1 MKPPVERE
9 LRARVESAVNK
20 AVAATGVEGFRKD
33 RVVRR
38 FLDQGAS
45 RATIYRGVDQH
56 IASGIPSQKAAR
68 AVRAAARARGPDG
81 RAQVVAELE
90 ARMPV
95 GAGLDHVAGG
105 RTVNV
110 IERLQRVL
118 ENLDAVVLHAKA
130 PDGSVR
136 NAKLLVLASDK
147 TRAALETCVIIFKE
161 MRSVDRLDAM
171 HRLIIEEIAKN
182 DAPTAERIL
191 RRIDVVASRW
201 S

>member
-45 RATIYRGVDQH
+45 RATIYRWVDQH

-161 MRSVDRLDAM
+161 LRSVYRLDAM